1 KPLHAFIVA
10 VGSKR
15 ARASERPGDVGLS
28 YWRRTRRASSAVQ
41 FSTTLRFC
49 RAIPSPFLT
58 NRNRCPSRDTSNSPL
73 KLRIKATPPTVGGR
87 LNRRL
92 GLEKENVDPACT
104 STTATAGSLC
114 LGLSTK
120 YN

>member
-1 KPLHAFIVA
+1 D
-10 VGSKR
+10 R
-15 ARASERPGDVGLS
+15 AGEVGLN
-28 YWRRTRRASSAVQ
+28 YRRPTRRARSAVQ
-41 FSTTLRFC
+41 FSTTLTFGRTS
-49 RAIPSPFLT
+49 PSPFLT

-73 KLRIKATPPTVGGR
+73 KLRIKATPRTVGGR